1 MVLDRFCTG
10 ANFIVTSEHSR
21 RTVLITWLPKDHYRI
36 TENLYKTSNIDIQM
50 NALQV
55 PARMNRFTSV
65 SNHRRPILYKV
76 FKWEFSSYWSGL
88 ATKWGTAESSSVIIA
103 FHRLPKEFAA
113 VAVKE
118 VFSNSL
124 ARATPKSCMTD
135 YILLISVF
143 NFLWHKLDVI
153 LPQDRVRAGLN

>member
-76 FKWEFSSYWSGL
+76 FKWEFSSY
-88 ATKWGTAESSSVIIA
+88 
-103 FHRLPKEFAA
+103 
-113 VAVKE
+113 
-118 VFSNSL
+118 
-124 ARATPKSCMTD
+124 
-135 YILLISVF
+135 
-143 NFLWHKLDVI
+143 
-153 LPQDRVRAGLN
+153 